1 MRPETLLYAIGEVD
15 DDAVRDARDP
25 KLKRPHR
32 WRRWLVT
39 AACLCLAVLG
49 IWTARRFDYLD
60 FLRTGCA
67 ASIGEVV
74 DGDYY
79 YHVRHRGLY
88 RYDPETGER
97 ERILSTF
104 WYDSYQVNEYGVYYI
119 DGKSLYVLDHAA
131 KKRTLLYRGGG
142 NCTNLYLSLYGDD
155 VIVTVYDRENDRS
168 YQLLLD
174 GMTGEERQE
183 VTPPTD
189 YGYYDT
195 HMFSQRHFR
204 VGERELELVPLAAED
219 NEAHYDL
226 QENGVSLLPEGAA
239 VDAYPD
245 RLGDALWFL
254 RSHQTSTDT
263 YYIVSP
269 SGDRTVTLPVANY
282 YACGEDFALS
292 SAYSD
297 YRSAVCCAD
306 LRTGE
311 TWELTAD
318 TNAEWY
324 SLTGDGQYVYS
335 CVPWDDYQACWRL
348 VYEGSRPV
356 ALTLIDEDI
365 TK

>member
-15 DDAVRDARDP
+15 DAAVQDARDP

-39 AACLCLAVLG
+39 AACLCLVVLG
-49 IWTARRFDYLD
+49 IWTPRRFDYLD

-67 ASIGEVV
+67 ASIGTVV

-97 ERILSTF
+97 QQILSTF
-104 WYDSYQVNEYGVYYI
+104 WYNSYQVNEYGVYYI
-119 DGKSLYVLDHAA
+119 SGKSLCVLDHAA

-142 NCTNLYLSLYGDD
+142 DCTNLHLSLYGDD
-155 VIVTVYDRENDRS
+155 VVVTVYDRKTDRS

-174 GMTGEERQE
+174 GKTGGDRQE

-204 VGERELELVPLAAED
+204 VGERQLKLVPLDGES
-219 NEAHYDL
+219 ERYDL
-226 QENGVSLLPEGAA
+226 RENGVSLLPDSVA

-245 RLGDALWFL
+245 RVGDALWFL
-254 RSHQTSTDT
+254 CSHQTSTDT
-263 YYIVSP
+263 YYIAAP
-269 SGDRTVTLPVANY
+269 AGDRTVTLPVANY
-282 YACGEDFALS
+282 YACGEDFALYHNDTTVY
-292 SAYSD
+292 A
-297 YRSAVCCAD
+297 AD

-318 TNAEWY
+318 TDAEWY

-335 CVPWDDYQACWRL
+335 CVPWDEYQACWRL
-348 VYEGSRPV
+348 VYEDGRPV
-356 ALTLIDEDI
+356 ALTLLDEDI